1 MLNRLKLSVS
11 AKISIICGVIVLLIL
26 SLNTVIVNRITAGLV
41 SSIFTEYVGQV
52 ERTLDNQGDELKI
65 ALKNRIAIISRVC
78 ASASSTFLYNID
90 TKALEQVLM
99 SYMDFDGLIA
109 IEVFDEN
116 NEPFLAIWRKGKDLS
131 NGRIIPESVVLDKEF
146 SYAIDSIYENNKIGS
161 VRTYYS
167 EADIITQIAA
177 KKDHAAKTVA
187 SFRKTV
193 DAQSGRATLI
203 QVGILFCVVLVLVC
217 AVTISLRVIMG
228 RPMRHLMDMVIDLV
242 QGKGDLT
249 KRLRIETKDEIG
261 ELADWFNRFIER
273 MQTLIK
279 GFSENVEVL
288 NTSSMTL
295 TDVAETMTGH
305 ARGVSEKSRSVAAA
319 TEEMSSNMSQVA
331 QASENATSNVS
342 MVAAATEEMNATFT
356 EISTNSEKAVAVTGD
371 AVQKAKSA
379 SEKVNELGKAA
390 ADISKVT
397 EVITEISE
405 QTNLLALNATIEAAR
420 AGEAGKGFA
429 VVANEIKELAK
440 QTAEATQDIK
450 KKIEGIQ
457 ASTDGTVSEIGDISQ
472 VIDSVNHIVSVIVSA
487 VKEQDVATNEIARN
501 TEQAALGIQNVHH
514 SMAESS
520 KVASDIASDIAE
532 VNSAATDMSASCMK
546 VNESAEK
553 LSDLSVTLSTQVGQ
567 YRF

>member
-1 MLNRLKLSVS
+1 LNRFKLSVS
-11 AKISIICGVIVLLIL
+11 AKISIICGVVVLLIL
-26 SLNTVIVNRITAGLV
+26 SLNTVIVNRITTGLV
-41 SSIFTEYVGQV
+41 ASIFTEYVGQV
-52 ERTLDNQGDELKI
+52 ERTLDTQGEEMKI
-65 ALKNRIAIISRVC
+65 ALKNRIAVLTRVC
-78 ASASSTFLYNID
+78 AGASSTFLYNID
-90 TKALEQVLM
+90 TKALEQVLL
-99 SYMDFDGLIA
+99 SYMDFDGLMA

-116 NEPFLAIWRKGKDLS
+116 NEPFLAIWRKGDELS
-131 NGRIIPESVVLDKEF
+131 NGPAMPDTIVLNKNL
-146 SYAIDSIYENNKIGS
+146 SYASDSVYENNKIGS
-161 VRTYYS
+161 VRAYYS
-167 EADIITQIAA
+167 EADIIKQIDS
-177 KKDHAAKTVA
+177 KKDHSAKTVA
-187 SFRKTV
+187 TFRKAV
-193 DAQSGRATLI
+193 DARSDRATLI

-217 AVTISLRVIMG
+217 AITISLRFIMG
-228 RPMRHLMDMVIDLV
+228 RPMRHLMDMVIDLA

-249 KRLRIETKDEIG
+249 KRLRIETRDEIG

-273 MQTLIK
+273 MQLLVK
-279 GFSENVEVL
+279 GFSQNVEVL
-288 NTSSMTL
+288 NTSSMAL

-319 TEEMSSNMSQVA
+319 TEEMSSNMSLVA
-331 QASENATSNVS
+331 EASENATSNVS

-356 EISTNSEKAVAVTGD
+356 EISSNSEKAVAVTGD
-371 AVQKAKSA
+371 AVQKAKNA
-379 SEKVNELGKAA
+379 SKKVNELGKAA

-472 VIDSVNHIVSVIVSA
+472 VIDSVNHIVSVIVNA
-487 VKEQDVATNEIARN
+487 VKEQDVATSEIARN
-501 TEQAALGIQNVHH
+501 TEQAALGIQDVHR
-514 SMAESS
+514 SVAESS
-520 KVASDIASDIAE
+520 TVASDIAANIAD
-532 VNSAATDMSASCMK
+532 VNSAATDMAASCMK
-546 VNESAEK
+546 VNESAEQ